1 MIHLFITGFLESIKI
16 LMYQGKFIL
25 RKFYYHAK
33 YVIDC
38 AAYLMTRRELRY
50 GQWMIGIP
58 WI

>member
-1 MIHLFITGFLESIKI
+1 
-16 LMYQGKFIL
+16 MYQGKFIL
-25 RKFYYHAK
+25 RKFDYHAK